1 MSDTAFLT
9 AERFFFGL
17 MIYSILGWVYECILE
32 SFRQKKPINRG
43 FLNGPYCPI
52 YGFGSMMD
60 VTLLG
65 GIENPVVLF
74 STSAILTCVLEYL
87 TSVVLEK
94 MFNLKWWD
102 YSDFKFNIFGKSIN
116 VGKFNIQG
124 RVCLVGAVAFGTL
137 SILLV
142 YVVHPATTYLM
153 NAMPMTLFHIVCA
166 AMLLCITIDLTITLC
181 GFIGFNDKLAQLQVN
196 LDKAKAGVIGIRENV
211 AGNMAGLKENVAG
224 NMAGIKENMV
234 GIKDNIGSR
243 VTDSAAYE
251 KMSAVYTRFA
261 ESLSSQQVRIIDSFP
276 QLKSIKYEKLTVEM
290 RKYLKRRKKRK

>member
-1 MSDTAFLT
+1 
-9 AERFFFGL
+9 
-17 MIYSILGWVYECILE
+17 
-32 SFRQKKPINRG
+32 
-43 FLNGPYCPI
+43 
-52 YGFGSMMD
+52 
-60 VTLLG
+60 
-65 GIENPVVLF
+65 
-74 STSAILTCVLEYL
+74 
-87 TSVVLEK
+87 
-94 MFNLKWWD
+94 
-102 YSDFKFNIFGKSIN
+102 
-116 VGKFNIQG
+116 
-124 RVCLVGAVAFGTL
+124 
-137 SILLV
+137 
-142 YVVHPATTYLM
+142 
-153 NAMPMTLFHIVCA
+153 MTLFHIVCA